1 MHGQTAKNKETTMNL
16 ETYKINIR
24 AYFPDVMFLDSGK
37 RVECVSTYGDWFH
50 TLYWEDGDAYF
61 AISDTVLTEKSLVKY
76 LKHVS
81 ETHQLYDASKL
92 ALPIDTYEDRSV
104 EFMHTLC
111 NIYRKEASK

>member
-1 MHGQTAKNKETTMNL
+1 MATKETNMNL

-24 AYFPDVMFLDSGK
+24 AYFPDVMFIDSGN
-37 RVECVSTYGDWFH
+37 RVECFSNDGDWLH

-81 ETHQLYDASKL
+81 ETHQQYDSSKL
-92 ALPIDTYEDRSV
+92 ALPIDTYEARSV
-104 EFMHTLC
+104 ELMHTLC